1 MTFGVNQSPDSLI
14 ALEAAANKGGVS
26 STSPVLPKP
35 KINIMIPQTKTINK
49 VMSLFFDLGSTG
61 LVDETPPLF
70 AAAARAMSESG
81 DWLTPKVNGIFRFDK
96 PPLIYW
102 LMGFF
107 YSLPNNDMW
116 DSLGTLSA
124 RLPSALG
131 SLFLMLIIGDT
142 LFCWP
147 QKGDKEFFTPIVAS
161 LGFALSPLII
171 IWSRTA
177 VSDALLTGTLGISL
191 LLFWRRMV
199 SDNND
204 QCISA
209 WVFLGFAIL
218 TKGPVAFILAALT
231 IASFLLSQRD
241 SKSMLC
247 KIRPKKGFLITILIS
262 VPWYILEL
270 IKEGKPFWDNF
281 FGYHNFQR
289 YTSVVNNHSEP
300 LWFFLYIM
308 VLASLPFTPF
318 LYHGIFIAVKDF
330 LKSLKE
336 NCRVSETLN
345 TYALCWLS
353 SVFIFFSI
361 SATKLPSYW
370 LPAIPAAAI
379 LISNSFI
386 SLKNPNKTYFYMWI
400 FNILI
405 LFGVSIAFF
414 FSNIWLSSIN
424 DPEMPN
430 LAFELI
436 STGIIFKARLFFSLF
451 TFLAIILFSLKSKNI
466 FLYLQILLL
475 IGQSFL
481 MSPIRKLAD
490 TSRQL
495 PLRNISKLILGMRE
509 GRETLAMIGI
519 RKPSLHYYSRQIVF
533 YEPSTKEGLINLS
546 ERLNSDKRKNYE
558 DQPDYQNKSFLV
570 VIDDYS
576 SRQMHWSNINHQ
588 KLGEYGIYNLWRIQ
602 RNDLIK
608 YSDFLVKSGY
618 KSDWKKRQVEKF

>member
-1 MTFGVNQSPDSLI
+1 MILFNSKKRLI
-14 ALEAAANKGGVS
+14 TLLIILVCG
-26 STSPVLPKP
+26 
-35 KINIMIPQTKTINK
+35 IIIFI
-49 VMSLFFDLGSTG
+49 LGLGTTG

-70 AAAARAMSESG
+70 AAAAREMSESG

-107 YSLPNNDMW
+107 YSLPKNEVW

-131 SLFLMLIIGDT
+131 SLFLMLMIGDT

-147 QKGDKEFFTPIVAS
+147 QKGARQFLTPIVAS

-191 LLFWRRMV
+191 LLFWRRMA
-199 SDNND
+199 SDKND
-204 QCISA
+204 QCIPA

-218 TKGPVAFILAALT
+218 TKGPVAFVLALLT
-231 IASFLLSQRD
+231 ITSFLFSQ
-241 SKSMLC
+241 KNWKTLLC
-247 KIRPKKGFLITILIS
+247 KINPKKGLLITIFIS
-262 VPWYILEL
+262 IPWYILEL

-289 YTSVVNNHSEP
+289 YTSVVNSHSEP
-300 LWFFLYIM
+300 FWFFLYIM
-308 VLASLPFTPF
+308 ILASLPFTPF
-318 LYHGIFIAVKDF
+318 LFHGIFKAFKDF
-330 LKSLKE
+330 LKSSKQSF
-336 NCRVSETLN
+336 NVTDTLY
-345 TYALCWLS
+345 TYSLCWLI
-353 SVFIFFSI
+353 SVLIFFSL

-370 LPAIPAAAI
+370 LPAVPAASI

-386 SLKNPNKTYFYMWI
+386 NLKNSSKSYLYLWI

-405 LFGVSIAFF
+405 LFGVSMAFF
-414 FSNIWLSSIN
+414 FSNYWLSSIN

-430 LAFELI
+430 LASELV
-436 STGIIFKARLFFSLF
+436 SSGIIFKAKLFFSSF
-451 TFLAIILFSLKSKNI
+451 TLLAIIFFSLKSRNI
-466 FLYLQILLL
+466 ILYLQILLL
-475 IGQSFL
+475 VGQSYL

-495 PLRNISKLILGMRE
+495 PLRNISKLILDIRE

-533 YEPSTKEGLINLS
+533 YEPNTEKGLINLS
-546 ERLNSDKRKNYE
+546 ERLKNDRRENYE
-558 DQPDYQNKSFLV
+558 DQPNYEYKSLLV
-570 VIDDYS
+570 VIDEYS
-576 SRQMHWSNINHQ
+576 SSEQHWSNINHQ

-602 RNDLIK
+602 KSDLNN
-608 YSDFLVKSGY
+608 YTEFLINNGY
-618 KSDWKKRQVEKF
+618 KSNWKNRKVEKF

>member
-1 MTFGVNQSPDSLI
+1 MIIQNSKKRLLNSTIILI
-14 ALEAAANKGGVS
+14 SG
-26 STSPVLPKP
+26 
-35 KINIMIPQTKTINK
+35 IIIFI
-49 VMSLFFDLGSTG
+49 LGLGKTG

-81 DWLTPKVNGIFRFDK
+81 DWLTPKVNGMFRFDK

-107 YSLPNNDMW
+107 YSLPKNDIW
-116 DSLGTLSA
+116 DNLGTLSA

-131 SLFLMLIIGDT
+131 SLFLMLMIGDT

-147 QKGDKEFFTPIVAS
+147 QKGDRQFLTPIVAS

-191 LLFWRRMV
+191 LLFWRRMA

-204 QCISA
+204 QGISA
-209 WVFLGFAIL
+209 WVFLGLAIL
-218 TKGPVAFILAALT
+218 TKGPVAFVLT
-231 IASFLLSQRD
+231 ILTITSFLFSQKDWKNLLS
-241 SKSMLC
+241 
-247 KIRPKKGFLITILIS
+247 KINPKKGFLITILLS
-262 VPWYILEL
+262 SPWYILEL

-289 YTSVVNNHSEP
+289 YTSVVNNHAEP
-300 LWFFLYIM
+300 FWFFFYIM
-308 VLASLPFTPF
+308 ILASLPFTPF
-318 LYHGIFIAVKDF
+318 LCQGMFKAFKDF
-330 LKSLKE
+330 LKSSKE
-336 NCRVSETLN
+336 GCNVPDTL
-345 TYALCWLS
+345 YLYSLCWLTS
-353 SVFIFFSI
+353 ILIFFSL

-386 SLKNPNKTYFYMWI
+386 NLKNSRKTYLYLWI

-405 LFGVSIAFF
+405 LFGVSTAFF
-414 FSNIWLSSIN
+414 FSNNWLSSIN

-430 LAFELI
+430 LASDLI
-436 STGIIFKARLFFSLF
+436 SSGIIFKAKLFFSSF
-451 TFLAIILFSLKSKNI
+451 TLLAIILFSLRSRNI
-466 FLYLQILLL
+466 LLYLQILLL
-475 IGQSFL
+475 VGQSYL

-495 PLRNISKLILGMRE
+495 PLRNISKLILDIRE
-509 GRETLAMIGI
+509 GSETLAMIGI

-533 YEPSTKEGLINLS
+533 YEPNTEEGLINLS
-546 ERLNSDKRKNYE
+546 ERLNTDRRKNYE
-558 DQPDYQNKSFLV
+558 DQPDYDYKSLLV

-576 SRQMHWSNINHQ
+576 TRRQQWSKINHQ
-588 KLGEYGIYNLWRIQ
+588 KLGKFGIYNLWRIQ
-602 RNDLIK
+602 KSDLNM
-608 YSDFLVKSGY
+608 YSRFLVKSGY
-618 KSDWKKRQVEKF
+618 KSDWENRKVEKF

>member
-1 MTFGVNQSPDSLI
+1 MLLHDSKKRLI
-14 ALEAAANKGGVS
+14 TLLI
-26 STSPVLPKP
+26 VLVCG
-35 KINIMIPQTKTINK
+35 IIIFI
-49 VMSLFFDLGSTG
+49 LGLGTTG

-81 DWLTPKVNGIFRFDK
+81 DWLTPKVNGMSRFDK

-107 YSLPNNDMW
+107 YSLPKNEIW
-116 DSLGTLSA
+116 DSYGTLSA

-131 SLFLMLIIGDT
+131 ALFLMLMIGDT

-147 QKGDKEFFTPIVAS
+147 QKGDRQFLTPIFAS

-191 LLFWRRMV
+191 LLFWRRMA
-199 SDNND
+199 SENND

-218 TKGPVAFILAALT
+218 VKGPVAFVLALLT
-231 IASFLLSQRD
+231 ITSFLFCQ
-241 SKSMLC
+241 KNWKMLLR
-247 KIRPKKGFLITILIS
+247 KINPKKGFLITILIS

-289 YTSVVNNHSEP
+289 YTSVVNNHAEP
-300 LWFFLYIM
+300 FWFFLYIM
-308 VLASLPFTPF
+308 ILASLPFTPF
-318 LYHGIFIAVKDF
+318 LYHGIFKAFKDF
-330 LKSLKE
+330 LKSSKQSF
-336 NCRVSETLN
+336 NVTDTLY
-345 TYALCWLS
+345 TYSLCWLI
-353 SVFIFFSI
+353 SVLIFFSL

-386 SLKNPNKTYFYMWI
+386 NLKNLRKSYLYLWI

-405 LFGVSIAFF
+405 LFGISTAFF
-414 FSNIWLSSIN
+414 FSNNWLSLIN

-430 LAFELI
+430 LASELK
-436 STGIIFKARLFFSLF
+436 SSGIIFKAKLFFSSFTLF
-451 TFLAIILFSLKSKNI
+451 AIILFYLKSKNI
-466 FLYLQILLL
+466 ILYLQILLL
-475 IGQSFL
+475 IGQTFL

-490 TSRQL
+490 TTRQL
-495 PLRNISKLILGMRE
+495 PLRNISKLILDIRE
-509 GRETLAMIGI
+509 GKETLAMIGI
-519 RKPSLHYYSRQIVF
+519 RKPSLHFYSRQIVF
-533 YEPSTKEGLINLS
+533 YEPNTQEGLLNLS
-546 ERLNSDKRKNYE
+546 DRLNADRRENYE
-558 DQPDYQNKSFLV
+558 DQPDYEYKSLLV
-570 VIDDYS
+570 VIDEYS
-576 SRQMHWSNINHQ
+576 SRSQHWSNINHQ

-602 RNDLIK
+602 KSDLNK
-608 YSDFLVKSGY
+608 YSEFLVNSGY
-618 KSDWKKRQVEKF
+618 KSNWKNRKVEKF

>member
-1 MTFGVNQSPDSLI
+1 MILINRKKRLITLLIVLVFGIVI
-14 ALEAAANKGGVS
+14 F
-26 STSPVLPKP
+26 
-35 KINIMIPQTKTINK
+35 I
-49 VMSLFFDLGSTG
+49 LGLGTTG

-81 DWLTPKVNGIFRFDK
+81 DWLTPKVNGMFRFDK

-107 YSLPNNDMW
+107 YSLPKNDIW
-116 DSLGTLSA
+116 DVFGTLSA

-131 SLFLMLIIGDT
+131 SLFLMLMIADT

-147 QKGDKEFFTPIVAS
+147 QKDDKQFFTPIVAS

-191 LLFWRRMV
+191 LLFWRRMA
-199 SDNND
+199 SEKND

-218 TKGPVAFILAALT
+218 TKGPVAFILATLT
-231 IASFLLSQRD
+231 ITSFLLTQKDR
-241 SKSMLC
+241 KNLLC
-247 KIRPKKGFLITILIS
+247 KINPKKGFLITIFIS
-262 VPWYILEL
+262 APWYILEL

-289 YTSVVNNHSEP
+289 FTTVVNNHAEP
-300 LWFFLYIM
+300 FWFFLYIM
-308 VLASLPFTPF
+308 ILASLPFTPF
-318 LYHGIFIAVKDF
+318 LYHGIFKVLQDF
-330 LKSLKE
+330 LGSSKESCNFTESLY
-336 NCRVSETLN
+336 
-345 TYALCWLS
+345 TYSLCWFA
-353 SVFIFFSI
+353 SVLIFFSI

-379 LISNSFI
+379 LISNSYV
-386 SLKNPNKTYFYMWI
+386 SLKNTNKSFSYLWI
-400 FNILI
+400 LNIFI
-405 LFGVSIAFF
+405 LFGFSIAFF

-430 LAFELI
+430 LVSELI
-436 STGIIFKARLFFSLF
+436 SSGIIYKAKLLFFSF
-451 TFLAIILFSLKSKNI
+451 TLLAIILFCFKSKRI
-466 FLYLQILLL
+466 LLYLQIFLL

-495 PLRNISKLILGMRE
+495 PLRNISKLITDIRE
-509 GRETLAMIGI
+509 GQETLAMIGI

-533 YEPSTKEGLINLS
+533 YEPNTKEGLINLS
-546 ERLNSDKRKNYE
+546 ERLDTDRRENYE
-558 DQPDYQNKSFLV
+558 DQPDYEFKSILV
-570 VIDDYS
+570 VIDKYS
-576 SRQMHWSNINHQ
+576 SSKKHWSNINHQ
-588 KLGEYGIYNLWRIQ
+588 KLGEYGIYSLWRIQ
-602 RNDLIK
+602 
-608 YSDFLVKSGY
+608 
-618 KSDWKKRQVEKF
+618 KSDLNKY

>member
-1 MTFGVNQSPDSLI
+1 MILLNSRKRFITSLI
-14 ALEAAANKGGVS
+14 VLVSGV
-26 STSPVLPKP
+26 
-35 KINIMIPQTKTINK
+35 IIFI
-49 VMSLFFDLGSTG
+49 FDLGKTG

-81 DWLTPKVNGIFRFDK
+81 DWLTPKVNGMFRFDK

-102 LMGFF
+102 LMSFF
-107 YSLPNNDMW
+107 YSLPKNEIW

-131 SLFLMLIIGDT
+131 SLFLMMMIGDT

-147 QKGDKEFFTPIVAS
+147 QKGDRQFFTPIVAS

-191 LLFWRRMV
+191 LLFWRRMA
-199 SDNND
+199 SKNND

-218 TKGPVAFILAALT
+218 TKGPVAFVLAALT
-231 IASFLLSQRD
+231 IMSFLFCQKNWKRL
-241 SKSMLC
+241 LC
-247 KIRPKKGFLITILIS
+247 KINPKKGILIAILIS
-262 VPWYILEL
+262 IPWYILEL
-270 IKEGKPFWDNF
+270 IKEGKPFWDSF

-289 YTSVVNNHSEP
+289 YTSVVNNHGEP

-308 VLASLPFTPF
+308 LLASLPFTPF
-318 LYHGIFIAVKDF
+318 LCHGIFETLKDF
-330 LKSLKE
+330 FKSSRE
-336 NCRVSETLN
+336 NNIVSESLYTFS
-345 TYALCWLS
+345 LCWLI
-353 SVFIFFSI
+353 SVLIFFSI

-379 LISNSFI
+379 LISHSFI
-386 SLKNPNKTYFYMWI
+386 SLKNSKKNYLYLWI
-400 FNILI
+400 PSIFI
-405 LFGVSIAFF
+405 LFGISLVFF
-414 FSNIWLSSIN
+414 FSNSWLILIN

-430 LAFELI
+430 LASELI
-436 STGIIFKARLFFSLF
+436 SSGIIFKAKLFFSFFALF
-451 TFLAIILFSLKSKNI
+451 AITLVSLKSKNI
-466 FLYLQILLL
+466 FLYLQFLLL
-475 IGQSFL
+475 IGQFFL

-495 PLRNISKLILGMRE
+495 PLRNISKLISDTRE
-509 GRETLAMIGI
+509 GRETLAMVGI

-533 YEPSTKEGLINLS
+533 YESNTKEGLINLS
-546 ERLNSDKRKNYE
+546 DRLENDRRYNYE
-558 DQPDYQNKSFLV
+558 DQPNYDYKSLLV

-576 SRQMHWSNINHQ
+576 SAKLHWSNINHQ
-588 KLGEYGIYNLWRIQ
+588 KLGKFGIYNLWRIQ
-602 RNDLIK
+602 KSDLNK
-608 YSDFLVKSGY
+608 YADFLENNGY
-618 KSDWKKRQVEKF
+618 ELNWKDREAEKF

>member
-1 MTFGVNQSPDSLI
+1 MILLNSKKRLATLLIVLIFGIIIFIL
-14 ALEAAANKGGVS
+14 
-26 STSPVLPKP
+26 
-35 KINIMIPQTKTINK
+35 
-49 VMSLFFDLGSTG
+49 DLGATG

-107 YSLPNNDMW
+107 YSLPKIEIW

-124 RLPSALG
+124 RLPSSLG
-131 SLFLMLIIGDT
+131 SLFLMLMIADT

-147 QKGDKEFFTPIVAS
+147 QKGDKQFFTPIAGS

-191 LLFWRRMV
+191 LLFWRRMA
-199 SDNND
+199 SENND
-204 QCISA
+204 KCIAA
-209 WVFLGFAIL
+209 WAFLGFAIL
-218 TKGPVAFILAALT
+218 TKGPVAFVLATLT
-231 IASFLLSQRD
+231 ITFFLIIQKDWRSL
-241 SKSMLC
+241 LN
-247 KIRPKKGFLITILIS
+247 KINPKKGFLITILIS
-262 VPWYILEL
+262 VPWYVLEL
-270 IKEGKPFWDNF
+270 LREGRPFWDNF

-300 LWFFLYIM
+300 IWFFLYIM
-308 VLASLPFTPF
+308 ILASLPFTPF
-318 LYHGIFIAVKDF
+318 LYHGIFIAFREF

-336 NCRVSETLN
+336 SCGVPDSLY
-345 TYALCWLS
+345 TYSLCWLS
-353 SVFIFFSI
+353 AVLIFFSI

-370 LPAIPAAAI
+370 LPAIPAAAV

-386 SLKNPNKTYFYMWI
+386 SLKDVKKTYLYLWI
-400 FNILI
+400 FSIFI
-405 LFGVSIAFF
+405 FFGVSIAFF
-414 FSNIWLSSIN
+414 FSNIWLGSIN

-430 LAFELI
+430 LASKLL
-436 STGIIFKARLFFSLF
+436 SSGIIFKAKLFFSLF
-451 TFLAIILFSLKSKNI
+451 TLFAIILFSLKSKNI
-466 FLYLQILLL
+466 FLYLQIVLI
-475 IGQSFL
+475 IGQYFL

-495 PLRNISKLILGMRE
+495 PLRNISKLILDTRE
-509 GRETLAMIGI
+509 GKETLAMIGI

-533 YEPSTKEGLINLS
+533 YEPNTQEGLINLK
-546 ERLNSDKRKNYE
+546 ERLNNDRRKNYQDE
-558 DQPDYQNKSFLV
+558 PDYQYKSLLI

-576 SRQMHWSNINHQ
+576 SQEEHWSNFNHE
-588 KLGEYGIYNLWRIQ
+588 KLGKYGIYNLWRI
-602 RNDLIK
+602 NKKDLNE
-608 YSDFLVKSGY
+608 YSEFLINNGY
-618 KSDWKKRQVEKF
+618 KSNWKNRQVEKF

>member
-1 MTFGVNQSPDSLI
+1 MILFTTKKRLITLLIVLASGIIVFIFG
-14 ALEAAANKGGVS
+14 
-26 STSPVLPKP
+26 
-35 KINIMIPQTKTINK
+35 
-49 VMSLFFDLGSTG
+49 LGTTG

-81 DWLTPKVNGIFRFDK
+81 DWLTPKVNGMFRFDK

-107 YSLPNNDMW
+107 YSLPKNEIW
-116 DSLGTLSA
+116 DNLGTLSA

-131 SLFLMLIIGDT
+131 SLFLMLMIGDT

-147 QKGDKEFFTPIVAS
+147 QKGDKQFLTPIVAS

-191 LLFWRRMV
+191 LLFWRRMA
-199 SDNND
+199 SENNA

-218 TKGPVAFILAALT
+218 TKGPVALVLATFT
-231 IASFLLSQRD
+231 ITSFLFTQKDWKKLF
-241 SKSMLC
+241 C
-247 KIRPKKGFLITILIS
+247 KINPKKGFLITSLIS
-262 VPWYILEL
+262 IPWYILEL

-289 YTSVVNNHSEP
+289 YTSVVNNHAEP
-300 LWFFLYIM
+300 FWFFLYIM
-308 VLASLPFTPF
+308 ILASLPFTPF
-318 LYHGIFIAVKDF
+318 LYHGIFESLKDF
-330 LKSLKE
+330 LKSTKE
-336 NCRVSETLN
+336 NNHVTETLY
-345 TYALCWLS
+345 TYSLCWLT
-353 SVFIFFSI
+353 SVLIFFSI

-386 SLKNPNKTYFYMWI
+386 SLKNPNKSYLYLWI

-405 LFGVSIAFF
+405 LFGISMAFF

-430 LAFELI
+430 LASELI
-436 STGIIFKARLFFSLF
+436 SSGIIFKAKLFFSSF
-451 TFLAIILFSLKSKNI
+451 TILAIILVSVRSKNI

-475 IGQSFL
+475 AGQSFL

-495 PLRNISKLILGMRE
+495 PLRNISKLISDIRE
-509 GRETLAMIGI
+509 GNETLAMIGI
-519 RKPSLHYYSRQIVF
+519 RKPSLNYYAKQIVF
-533 YEPSTKEGLINLS
+533 YEPNTKEGLINLS
-546 ERLNSDKRKNYE
+546 DRLNADRRENYE
-558 DQPDYQNKSFLV
+558 DQPNYDYKSLLV
-570 VIDDYS
+570 VIDNYS
-576 SRQMHWSNINHQ
+576 AREQHWSNINYQ

-602 RNDLIK
+602 KTDLNK
-608 YSDFLVKSGY
+608 YSEFLINNGY
-618 KSDWKKRQVEKF
+618 KSDWENRKVEKF